1 MLKLSDAPATIPD
14 GRRVYAIG
22 DVHGCDDQLAAMHAR
37 IAADCAERPVGE
49 AVLVHLG
56 DYVDRGL
63 DSAGVLRRIGGP
75 PPAGIAR
82 MINLCGNHEMM
93 MLDALDDASDQTAE
107 AWLFNGG
114 SATLASFGAAD
125 APRAEWAGAVGAVTR
140 GQLDNLRLRHLEGG
154 YLFVHAGLR
163 PGVPL
168 AEQTAHDMLWMREP
182 FLSSTADHGVVVVHG
197 HTPNAQPVLRRNRI
211 GLDTGAAFGGRLT
224 CAVLEGRR
232 MGLIAV

>member
-22 DVHGCDDQLAAMHAR
+22 DVHGCDDQLAEMHAR
-37 IAADCAERPVGE
+37 IAADCAERPVDE

-63 DSAGVLRRIGGP
+63 DSAGVLRRIAGP

-82 MINLCGNHEMM
+82 TVNLCGNHEVM
-93 MLDALDDASDQTAE
+93 MLDALDDASEQTAE

-114 SATLASFGAAD
+114 DATLASFGAAD
-125 APRAEWAGAVGAVTR
+125 APRAGWTAAIGAATR
-140 GQLDNLRLRHLEGG
+140 AQLDNLRLRHLEGG

-163 PGVPL
+163 PGVAL
-168 AEQTAHDMLWMREP
+168 AEQSAHDMLWIREP
-182 FLSSTADHGVVVVHG
+182 FLSSKADHGVVVVHG
-197 HTPNAQPVLRRNRI
+197 HTPGAQPVLRRNRI
-211 GLDTGAAFGGRLT
+211 CLDTGAAFGGRLT
-224 CAVLEGRR
+224 CAVLEGGR